1 MLIPTLI
8 MAAIAVI
15 LGVVAYYQD
24 GDQHIVGMRV
34 SYKMMIEVLPLLL
47 IALVV
52 AGMAQVLAEEYQSF
66 ISEWLGPQ
74 SGLRGILIGSM
85 LGTLTPGG
93 PVVTVPI
100 LAGLLRSGSSV
111 GVAVAYLTGWGL
123 WSLDRLPLEIGLL
136 GWKFTVIRIVS
147 VCLLAPIAGLIAQTL
162 FAESI

>member
-15 LGVVAYYQD
+15 LSLVAYYQG
-24 GDQHIVGMRV
+24 GDQHIVGMKV

-52 AGMAQVLAEEYQSF
+52 AGMAQVLAVEYQSF

-74 SGLRGILIGSM
+74 SGFRGILIGSM

-111 GVAVAYLTGWGL
+111 GVAVAYLT
-123 WSLDRLPLEIGLL
+123 
-136 GWKFTVIRIVS
+136 
-147 VCLLAPIAGLIAQTL
+147 
-162 FAESI
+162 

>member
-1 MLIPTLI
+1 
-8 MAAIAVI
+8 
-15 LGVVAYYQD
+15 
-24 GDQHIVGMRV
+24 
-34 SYKMMIEVLPLLL
+34 
-47 IALVV
+47 
-52 AGMAQVLAEEYQSF
+52 MAQVLAVEYQSF

-74 SGLRGILIGSM
+74 SGFRGILIGSM

-100 LAGLLRSGSSV
+100 LAGLMRSGSSV

-136 GWKFTVIRIVS
+136 GWKFTVIRIAS
-147 VCLLAPIAGLIAQTL
+147 VCLLAPIAGLIAQTF

>member
-15 LGVVAYYQD
+15 LGLVAYYQ
-24 GDQHIVGMRV
+24 GGGQHIVGMKV
-34 SYKMMIEVLPLLL
+34 SYKMMIEVIPLLL

-52 AGMAQVLAEEYQSF
+52 AGMAQVLAVEYQSF

-74 SGLRGILIGSM
+74 SGFRGILIGSM

-136 GWKFTVIRIVS
+136 GWKFTVIRIAS
-147 VCLLAPIAGLIAQTL
+147 V
-162 FAESI
+162 

>member
-1 MLIPTLI
+1 
-8 MAAIAVI
+8 
-15 LGVVAYYQD
+15 
-24 GDQHIVGMRV
+24 
-34 SYKMMIEVLPLLL
+34 
-47 IALVV
+47 
-52 AGMAQVLAEEYQSF
+52 MAQVLVVEYQPF

-136 GWKFTVIRIVS
+136 GWKFTVIRVAC
-147 VCLLAPIAGLIAQTL
+147 VCLLAPIAGLIAQTF
-162 FAESI
+162 FAKSI